1 MTLSKKL
8 KPFMTYMDDHDYV
21 KLKRFAKSKKV
32 TMARVLREGL
42 IMRMAEENPYMAGFN
57 DGLDKAMGLMSANT
71 AAQMRFPSGKSFAEI
86 MTDEIMQHRIR
97 EVPHETA

>member
-8 KPFMTYMDDHDYV
+8 KPFMTYMDDGDYV
-21 KLKRFAKSKKV
+21 RLKRFAKSKKV

-42 IMRMAEENPYMAGFN
+42 IMRMAEENPYMTGFN
-57 DGLDKAMGLMSANT
+57 DGIDKAVDLIGGNT

-86 MTDEIMQHRIR
+86 ITDEIMQHKIR
-97 EVPHETA
+97 EVKNETA

>member
-8 KPFMTYMDDHDYV
+8 KPFMTYIDDNDYV
-21 KLKRFAKSKKV
+21 KLKRFAKSKRV
-32 TMARVLREGL
+32 TMARILREGL